1 MDGLSNASKILVSD
15 SLSYSA
21 AFIQSSCT
29 FEYFAFPAFLVNLL
43 LQIGYVLSIGIWYYL
58 ILASGFGIT

>member
-1 MDGLSNASKILVSD
+1 MDGLSDASKILVSD

-21 AFIQSSCT
+21 AIIQSICT
-29 FEYFAFPAFLVNLL
+29 FEHFAFPAFLISLL

-58 ILASGFGIT
+58 ILSNGFDIT